1 MNSTEYL
8 SVAYS
13 SSSKVPPFVFFSF
26 PRLVAKYVCR
36 QRALKVFNDFEL
48 HLSQLS
54 AFSHFA
60 RYALHFV
67 FVALAVLVVVVADV
81 VVSFVV

>member
-1 MNSTEYL
+1 ML
-8 SVAYS
+8 
-13 SSSKVPPFVFFSF
+13 
-26 PRLVAKYVCR
+26 AKYVCR
-36 QRALKVFNDFEL
+36 QRALKVFNDFES

-67 FVALAVLVVVVADV
+67 VVLVVVVVVVVDGDFTAVFVAVV
-81 VVSFVV
+81 VVSFVP